1 MCYKQIKKMIFTAL
15 TPIFVLCSGS
25 TAIRVGQ

>member
-1 MCYKQIKKMIFTAL
+1 MIFTAL